1 MSNISLKDYI
11 KQETLQ
17 ILDYCEE
24 VENIAEGFEI
34 DVDRAYDL
42 IEGIEEDVAEAI
54 NSNEYYQG
62 MIREWIMDEIKDR
75 VKKILLKEGK

>member
-24 VENIAEGFEI
+24 VEDLAERFGV

-75 VKKILLKEGK
+75 AKKILLKEGK

>member
-24 VENIAEGFEI
+24 VEDLAEGFGV